1 MGPRLL
7 DWFDPQMV
15 CWESDYPH
23 SDTNWSFAPEDFMES
38 MGHLDDDTINR
49 ITHENAIEAY
59 SFDPF
64 VHIPKERARSGV
76 LRAHALDVDVV
87 TRVGH
92 EASEHDLEA
101 WARMTRGRQE
111 ASLTE

>member
-1 MGPRLL
+1 
-7 DWFDPQMV
+7 
-15 CWESDYPH
+15 
-23 SDTNWSFAPEDFMES
+23 MES

-64 VHIPKERARSGV
+64 AHIPKDRARSGV
-76 LRAHALDVDVV
+76 LRAQALDGDIV

-92 EASEHDLEA
+92 EASERDLEA
-101 WARMTRGRQE
+101 WAQMTRARQE
-111 ASLTE
+111 APLTE